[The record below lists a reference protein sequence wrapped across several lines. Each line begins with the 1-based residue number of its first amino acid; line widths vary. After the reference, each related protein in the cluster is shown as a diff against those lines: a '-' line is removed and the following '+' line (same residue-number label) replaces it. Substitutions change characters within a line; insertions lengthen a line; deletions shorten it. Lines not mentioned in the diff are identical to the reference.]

1 MSESKTI
8 LVPIDFSD
16 CAMDVVRKASE
27 EAERSGARL
36 VLMHALQLP
45 EGISPSAPVRPAGST
60 APSSALDH
68 LRAEA
73 EQRMP
78 AYVEKAREKALQVE
92 VRIEVGESSELIV
105 AAAKELGADRI
116 VMGTHGRKGLSKI
129 MLGSVA
135 DKVRK
140 NAPCPVDA
148 VPTVYKSH
156 CKAGSC
162 AWCATHTSSAL
173 IDLRTEQA
181 G

>member
-1 MSESKTI
+1 MSEAKTI

-16 CAMDVVRKASE
+16 CAMDVVRKASN
-27 EAERSGARL
+27 EAAQTGARL

-45 EGISPSAPVRPAGST
+45 EGISPLDDIRPAGST
-60 APSSALDH
+60 EPSSALNH

-78 AYVEKAREKALQVE
+78 AYVERAREKTSQVE
-92 VRIEVGESSELIV
+92 VRIDVGEPSELIV
-105 AAAKELGADRI
+105 AAAKELGAHRI
-116 VMGTHGRKGLSKI
+116 VMGTHARKGLSKI
-129 MLGSVA
+129 LLGSVA

-140 NAPCPVDA
+140 KAPCPVDA

-156 CKAGSC
+156 CKAGNC
-162 AWCATHTSSAL
+162 AWCATHTSDAL
-173 IDLRTEQA
+173 VDLRTEQA